1 MRFEAKTEADAV
13 ELAAR
18 AAGKPAGEVK
28 YRVVRD
34 EKSFWGGRIVEIEVE
49 TPRPSATSEAKET
62 AADVVQTI
70 LDQPPAALERE
81 TERAAAR
88 SESRRSGEPVLDEEA
103 FAAVES

>member
-13 ELAAR
+13 ERAAR
-18 AAGKPAGEVK
+18 ALNRTTADVS

-49 TPRPSATSEAKET
+49 MPAAYDSKET
-62 AADVVQTI
+62 ADAVVQTV

-88 SESRRSGEPVLDEEA
+88 APGPRRSGEPVLDEEA
-103 FAAVES
+103 FAAVE